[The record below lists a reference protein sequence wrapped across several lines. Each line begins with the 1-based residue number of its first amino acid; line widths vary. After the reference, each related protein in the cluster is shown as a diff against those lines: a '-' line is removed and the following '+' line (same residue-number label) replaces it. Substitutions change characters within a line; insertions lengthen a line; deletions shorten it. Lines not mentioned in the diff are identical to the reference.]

1 MSYSIA
7 AGYLADYRTTGVTS
21 FGTVLDSVVTVS
33 IIQSGSTGAGG
44 VTTVTGPPEPSNSGI
59 STTTLTF
66 TTSIM
71 AAEASSACESRCQDK
86 KTIVGVGVGVPLVV
100 LLLVALAT
108 IAFLLHTRRR
118 RLGTVAQD
126 VDPPVAIE
134 VKGLSIP
141 PQAYSPTFSPAELR
155 T

>member
-33 IIQSGSTGAGG
+33 IIQSGSAGAGG
-44 VTTVTGPPEPSNSGI
+44 VTTVTGRQSHPTAVFPLQPSQ
-59 STTTLTF
+59 F

-86 KTIVGVGVGVPLVV
+86 KTIVGVGVGVPLGV
-100 LLLVALAT
+100 LLLVALCSHCFSA
-108 IAFLLHTRRR
+108 AHTPEAV
-118 RLGTVAQD
+118 GNSST
-126 VDPPVAIE
+126 
-134 VKGLSIP
+134 GC
-141 PQAYSPTFSPAELR
+141 
-155 T
+155 